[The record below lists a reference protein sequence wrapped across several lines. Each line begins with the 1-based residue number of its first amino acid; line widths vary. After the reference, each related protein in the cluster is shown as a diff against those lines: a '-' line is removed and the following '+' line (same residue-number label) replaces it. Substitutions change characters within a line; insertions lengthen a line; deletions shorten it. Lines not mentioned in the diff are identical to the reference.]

1 MMKNMVWYFMVI
13 KLLMIKD
20 LFTNLAIVVSLLFL
34 YSHIFSTSPL
44 TKDSTFL
51 RKILLGVVG
60 GLFSN
65 ILMQYGIRI
74 DTTIVDLRHIPIILL
89 AFFGGSLPAFIGM
102 VLVIIGRF
110 FIGVNTSAYASVILM
125 VLITLFSILI
135 SSQRISKKNKVIWM
149 LTFSNIIFTF
159 VIIYLVNDLSLLV
172 KLIPLYWIISYIAG
186 FLSFYILDFIR
197 KSQFLLEK
205 YKSESTTDGLTGLN
219 NVRKFDE
226 VFNSLLN
233 ELNKSIQSFSLLY
246 IDIDFFKK
254 INDTY
259 GHSEGDLVLKRL
271 GTLLTVSTRNF
282 DIVSRNGG
290 EEFTILLPDT
300 SVARAMDIA
309 EHIRKTVENTEF
321 PLSGGGVIK
330 VTVSIG
336 VASYKDTTDNPSM
349 LIEDADKALYV
360 AKKTG
365 RNKVCCHNS
374 ID

>member
-1 MMKNMVWYFMVI
+1 MKKYMVWYFMVI

-89 AFFGGSLPAFIGM
+89 AFFGGTLPAFIGM

-110 FIGVNTSAYASVILM
+110 LIGVNTSAYASVVLIL
-125 VLITLFSILI
+125 LITLFSIMI
-135 SSQRISKKNKVIWM
+135 SSQRISKKNKVIRM

-159 VIIYLVNDLSLLV
+159 VIIYLVNDVSLLV

-186 FLSFYILDFIR
+186 FLAFYILDFIR

-226 VFNSLLN
+226 VFNSLLD
-233 ELNKSIQSFSLLY
+233 ELNISIQSLSLLY

-271 GTLLTVSTRNF
+271 GALLTESTRNF

-290 EEFTILLPDT
+290 EEFTVLLPDT
-300 SVARAMDIA
+300 SVVRAMDIA
-309 EHIRKTVENTEF
+309 ENIRKSVENTEF
-321 PLSGGGVIK
+321 SLSGGGVIK
-330 VTVSIG
+330 VTVSVG
-336 VASYKDTTDNPSM
+336 VASYKDTTENPGM

>member
-1 MMKNMVWYFMVI
+1 
-13 KLLMIKD
+13 
-20 LFTNLAIVVSLLFL
+20 
-34 YSHIFSTSPL
+34 
-44 TKDSTFL
+44 
-51 RKILLGVVG
+51 
-60 GLFSN
+60 
-65 ILMQYGIRI
+65 
-74 DTTIVDLRHIPIILL
+74 
-89 AFFGGSLPAFIGM
+89 
-102 VLVIIGRF
+102 
-110 FIGVNTSAYASVILM
+110 
-125 VLITLFSILI
+125 
-135 SSQRISKKNKVIWM
+135 
-149 LTFSNIIFTF
+149 
-159 VIIYLVNDLSLLV
+159 
-172 KLIPLYWIISYIAG
+172 
-186 FLSFYILDFIR
+186 
-197 KSQFLLEK
+197 
-205 YKSESTTDGLTGLN
+205 LTGLN

>member
-1 MMKNMVWYFMVI
+1 MVWYFMVI

-89 AFFGGSLPAFIGM
+89 AFFGGTLPAFIGM

-110 FIGVNTSAYASVILM
+110 LIGVNTSAYASVVLM
-125 VLITLFSILI
+125 LLITLFSIMI
-135 SSQRISKKNKVIWM
+135 SSQRISKKNKVIRM

-159 VIIYLVNDLSLLV
+159 VIIYLVNDVSLLV

-186 FLSFYILDFIR
+186 FLAFYILDFIR

-226 VFNSLLN
+226 VFNSLLD
-233 ELNKSIQSFSLLY
+233 ELNISIQSLSLLY

-271 GTLLTVSTRNF
+271 GALLTESTRNF

-290 EEFTILLPDT
+290 EEFTVLLPDT
-300 SVARAMDIA
+300 SVVRAMDIA
-309 EHIRKTVENTEF
+309 ENIRKSVENTEF
-321 PLSGGGVIK
+321 SLSGGGVIK
-330 VTVSIG
+330 VTVSVG
-336 VASYKDTTDNPSM
+336 VASYKDTTENPGM

>member
-1 MMKNMVWYFMVI
+1 M
-13 KLLMIKD
+13 
-20 LFTNLAIVVSLLFL
+20 
-34 YSHIFSTSPL
+34 
-44 TKDSTFL
+44 
-51 RKILLGVVG
+51 
-60 GLFSN
+60 
-65 ILMQYGIRI
+65 
-74 DTTIVDLRHIPIILL
+74 
-89 AFFGGSLPAFIGM
+89 
-102 VLVIIGRF
+102 
-110 FIGVNTSAYASVILM
+110 
-125 VLITLFSILI
+125 I
-135 SSQRISKKNKVIWM
+135 SSQRISKKNKVIRM

-159 VIIYLVNDLSLLV
+159 VIIYLVNDVSLLV

-186 FLSFYILDFIR
+186 FLAFYILDFIR

-226 VFNSLLN
+226 VFNSLLD
-233 ELNKSIQSFSLLY
+233 ELNISIQSLSLLY

-271 GTLLTVSTRNF
+271 GALLTESTRNF

-290 EEFTILLPDT
+290 EEFTVLLPDT
-300 SVARAMDIA
+300 SVVRAMDIA
-309 EHIRKTVENTEF
+309 ENIRKSVENTEF
-321 PLSGGGVIK
+321 SLSGGGVIK
-330 VTVSIG
+330 VTVSVG
-336 VASYKDTTDNPSM
+336 VASYKDTTENPGM

>member
-1 MMKNMVWYFMVI
+1 MVI
-13 KLLMIKD
+13 IMLMIKD

-34 YSHIFSTSPL
+34 YSHIFSASPL
-44 TKDSTFL
+44 KKDSTFM
-51 RKILLGVVG
+51 RKVLLGVVG

-65 ILMQYGIRI
+65 ILMQYSIRI

-89 AFFGGSLPAFIGM
+89 AFFGGTLPAVIGM
-102 VLVIIGRF
+102 VLVIIGRLV
-110 FIGVNTSAYASVILM
+110 IGVNASAYASVILM
-125 VLITLFSILI
+125 VLITIFSTFI
-135 SSQRISKKNKVIWM
+135 SKQRMSKKNKAILM

-159 VIIYLVNDLSLLV
+159 VIIYLLSDVSLLV
-172 KLIPLYWIISYIAG
+172 KLVPLYWIISYLAG

-226 VFNSLLN
+226 VFNSLIK
-233 ELNKSIQSFSLLY
+233 ELNKSIQSLSLLY

-271 GTLLTVSTRNF
+271 GTLLTEATRSF
-282 DIVSRNGG
+282 DVVSRNGG
-290 EEFTILLPDT
+290 EEFTVLLPDT
-300 SVARAMDIA
+300 SVVRAKDIA
-309 EHIRKTVENTEF
+309 EHIRKTVESTEF
-321 PLSGGGVIK
+321 SLSGGGVIK
-330 VTVSIG
+330 VTVSVG
-336 VASYKDTTDNPSM
+336 VASYIDTTENPGM
-349 LIEDADKALYV
+349 LIEDADKALYA

-365 RNKVCCHNS
+365 RNKVCCHNA
-374 ID
+374 IN